1 MERLNLDKVKIL
13 AAAATLAM
21 FAGVA
26 CAEART
32 EVFGAV
38 NTAIMHTSD
47 GNQDSTLFTQNQYYP
62 STLGLKSAAD
72 LTKCVTMGG
81 TSEVQFNVNS
91 SRLVSQIQNTT
102 DDTYLLTVRRL
113 EAWASAG
120 MWGKLSLGYGD
131 AASWGITDMSFAGTN
146 QTVIGVNV
154 QNTAGGMYFFQKGT
168 ARAVNTNPRVDR
180 VFDSLNGIGQIDDYT
195 GTLIQKNR
203 IRYDTGCFYGFTLGV
218 SFGSVADRLAL
229 GGANADSFAFDDNR
243 NQRTFTDVALR
254 YRGDWQDFMFGAGIA
269 WAGIT
274 RDGVTTENDP
284 AVGTATRGERVWSG
298 SIAGEHKPTGINL
311 AVAGGVKRK
320 MVETLN
326 NYKFW
331 YVQLGKHF
339 CFTEF
344 GKTNIALDYFQGKDA
359 RLNSDKGKSWGV
371 GVSQDL
377 NKVNTAVYASVRNY
391 RYNPE
396 SASAVRYDS
405 VTALNAGLLFKFG
418 AML

>member
-21 FAGVA
+21 FAGA
-26 CAEART
+26 ASAESRT

-62 STLGLKSAAD
+62 STLGLRSATD
-72 LTKCVTMGG
+72 LSKCVSMGG
-81 TSEVQFNVNS
+81 VSEVQFNVNS
-91 SRLVSQIQNTT
+91 SRLVSQVQNTN
-102 DDTYLLTVRRL
+102 DDFNVLTVRRL

-131 AASWGITDMSFAGTN
+131 AASWGITDTSFAGTN

-154 QNTAGGMYFFQKGT
+154 QNTAGGMYFYQKGT
-168 ARAVNTNPRVDR
+168 ARATNLQPRVDR

-195 GTLIQKNR
+195 GLLIQKNR
-203 IRYDTGCFYGFTLGV
+203 IRYDSGCFYGFTLAA
-218 SFGSVADRLAL
+218 SFGSVGDRIDLNDNLYA
-229 GGANADSFAFDDNR
+229 DDNR
-243 NQRTFTDVALR
+243 NQRSYTDVALR
-254 YRGDWQDFMFGAGIA
+254 YRGDWQDFQFGAGLA

-274 RDGVTTENDP
+274 RDGDVTERDP
-284 AVGTATRGERVWSG
+284 AVGVSTRGERVWAG

-320 MVETLN
+320 QVESLD

-339 CFTEF
+339 CFTEY
-344 GKTNIALDYFQGKDA
+344 GMTNIAVDYFQNKDS
-359 RLNSDKGKSWGV
+359 RLNSDKGRTWGL

-377 NKVNTAVYASVRNY
+377 NKVNSAVYASVRNY
-391 RYNPE
+391 HYNPE
-396 SASAVRYDS
+396 NATTVRYDS
-405 VTALNAGLLFKFG
+405 VTAVNAGVLFKFG